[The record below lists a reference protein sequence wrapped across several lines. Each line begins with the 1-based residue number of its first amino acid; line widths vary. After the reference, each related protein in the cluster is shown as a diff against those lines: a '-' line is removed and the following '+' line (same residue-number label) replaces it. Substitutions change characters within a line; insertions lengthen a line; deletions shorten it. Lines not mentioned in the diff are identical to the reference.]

1 MTSNAATTTGTL
13 FPVVTTPLPWLRAV
27 RRTKMPLPRKGL
39 ALALATYANRDGTNA
54 HPGVA
59 RLAADCGIN
68 EQSVRRHLKALRDAG
83 LIVRTFRASTT
94 GKKNMAD
101 SYDLTVPVQD
111 TNHRSPVTGASET
124 NHRSSTTE
132 TTGHQLPPTYK
143 RTPSK
148 RSPTR
153 SVRTVRSVTADTEP
167 MEDAT
172 TRKDQRK
179 PRSSTKLAC
188 LHRPSRTDRSRWPT
202 CSPSWHSLT
211 PAPPGRRTADRNCHG
226 GDPHD
231 STTH

>member
-153 SVRTVRSVTADTEP
+153 SFLTVRSATAEAETMNDAATRTDQLAARLSTNARLSTPPPDNDPMALADVLADLALADTRPAWAENGRP
-167 MEDAT
+167 
-172 TRKDQRK
+172 KL
-179 PRSSTKLAC
+179 PR
-188 LHRPSRTDRSRWPT
+188 RRS
-202 CSPSWHSLT
+202 
-211 PAPPGRRTADRNCHG
+211 A
-226 GDPHD
+226 
-231 STTH
+231 